1 MPAKKQVSKEAIL
14 QAALDI
20 IRKNGLKAVHA
31 RILAQK
37 LKCST
42 QPIYHSFK
50 GMDELKAAITQAI
63 DNEYD
68 AFVKKH
74 IDLDNYVISKSKA
87 HILFA
92 LHEKNLYKAMFLS
105 NTLKGISIDDIVNAE
120 WNQKAIS
127 SIMSGFNIDK
137 SSAKKVFI
145 NLWLLSSGLAIE
157 LAANDMNVSEHDI
170 NSLLTEFYE
179 RMKICYA

>member
-1 MPAKKQVSKEAIL
+1 MPAKKQISKKAIL

-20 IRKNGLKAVHA
+20 VRKSGVKTINA

-42 QPIYHSFK
+42 QPIYLSFK
-50 GMDELKAAITQAI
+50 GMDELKVAVTQAI

-68 AFVKKH
+68 TFVKKH
-74 IDLDNYVISKSKA
+74 IDIDNYMISKSKA

-92 LHEKNLYKAMFLS
+92 LYEKNLYKAMFLS
-105 NTLKGISIDDIVNAE
+105 NTLEGISIDDIASAE

-127 SIMSGFNIDK
+127 SIMSDFNIDK
-137 SSAKKVFI
+137 SSAQKVFI
-145 NLWLLSSGLAIE
+145 NLWLFSSGLAIE
-157 LAANDMNVSEHDI
+157 LATNDMNISESDI
-170 NSLLTEFYE
+170 DSLLTEFYE